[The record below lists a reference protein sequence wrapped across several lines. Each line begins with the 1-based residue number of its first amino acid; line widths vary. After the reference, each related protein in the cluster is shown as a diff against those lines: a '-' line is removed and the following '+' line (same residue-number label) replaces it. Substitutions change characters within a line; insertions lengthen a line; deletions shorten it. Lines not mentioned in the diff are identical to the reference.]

1 MKAAHIFAPIALAT
15 GLAIAGL
22 AGCEIVVDDGSG
34 TDDAS
39 IATDSGADGSTAD
52 GGRVCSAEIGAGAIG
67 ATCNTCTKAQC
78 CTPIEACAKDL
89 KDQSQNGN
97 TQCAIYGELLL
108 ECAKNNP
115 NDNAKLNA
123 CKADADAA
131 FDSAYGNTAN
141 NSKFLWQGFI
151 DCATTTC
158 GPSCN

>member
-1 MKAAHIFAPIALAT
+1 MKATHFLAPLALVT
-15 GLAIAGL
+15 GLALAGL

-39 IATDSGADGSTAD
+39 VTTDSGADGSTAD
-52 GGRVCSAEIGAGAIG
+52 AGRVCSAEIGADAIG

-78 CTPIEACAKDL
+78 CTRIEACASDL
-89 KDQSQNGN
+89 KDQSQGGRP
-97 TQCAIYGELLL
+97 QCAIYGELLL

-115 NDNAKLNA
+115 NDTGKLNA